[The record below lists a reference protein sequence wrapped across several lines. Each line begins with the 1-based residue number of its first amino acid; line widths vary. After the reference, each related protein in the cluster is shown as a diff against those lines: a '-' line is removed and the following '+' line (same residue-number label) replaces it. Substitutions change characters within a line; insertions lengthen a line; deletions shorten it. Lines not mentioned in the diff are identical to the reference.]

1 MKDHINKSQI
11 IKFLK
16 ENKLKYRLDSNEF
29 KPIFIEYI
37 LNNKIG
43 FYIMTN
49 ALNVA
54 IEKKAISKRAY
65 TKLNKIIDDDELCEK
80 IDYSYSWNFYVFER
94 LMKESRYDEE
104 EILLIIKNLYRSG
117 EINQNDVERYANETN
132 QYVEDLKIEKIETT
146 KKHQLVKIINDSLE
160 DIKNT
165 PLY

>member
-1 MKDHINKSQI
+1 
-11 IKFLK
+11 
-16 ENKLKYRLDSNEF
+16 
-29 KPIFIEYI
+29 
-37 LNNKIG
+37 
-43 FYIMTN
+43 
-49 ALNVA
+49 
-54 IEKKAISKRAY
+54 
-65 TKLNKIIDDDELCEK
+65 
-80 IDYSYSWNFYVFER
+80 
-94 LMKESRYDEE
+94 MKESRYDEE

>member
-54 IEKKAISKRAY
+54 IEKKQFQ
-65 TKLNKIIDDDELCEK
+65 N
-80 IDYSYSWNFYVFER
+80 V
-94 LMKESRYDEE
+94 
-104 EILLIIKNLYRSG
+104 LI
-117 EINQNDVERYANETN
+117 QN
-132 QYVEDLKIEKIETT
+132 
-146 KKHQLVKIINDSLE
+146 
-160 DIKNT
+160 
-165 PLY
+165 